1 MGANVIKRVS
11 RDKKRYTRHWIVS
24 ANVNILGRDSGQMWK
39 LLYPNRTRRVLDVL
53 HFVLGYEYSECECT
67 NERKNI

>member
-24 ANVNILGRDSGQMWK
+24 ANVNILGRDSEQM
-39 LLYPNRTRRVLDVL
+39 
-53 HFVLGYEYSECECT
+53 
-67 NERKNI
+67 